1 MDAESGDKV
10 RKLFQQVNGKVMI
23 PRIRKILYATDLS
36 KNSAY
41 AFRYAVNSARMHDAS
56 IHILH
61 VVDNRPLLEAHLLFY
76 TGPTRMAEIHQEAS
90 EELVTKIEARL
101 RDFARRELK
110 GDPESLKRVA
120 SIQVVFGDPTEKI
133 LEITTTMQCDIVVM
147 GSHGKGIISHSFLGS
162 VAEKVLHRIDIPVY
176 IIPISKEDPDI
187 TLGEI

>member
-1 MDAESGDKV
+1 M
-10 RKLFQQVNGKVMI
+10 RKRFQQVNGKVMI

-61 VVDNRPLLEAHLLFY
+61 VVDSRPLVEAYLLLH
-76 TGPTRMAEIHQEAS
+76 TDPIRMAEIQQQTN

-101 RDFARRELK
+101 QEFARRELK
-110 GDPESLKRVA
+110 GDRDTLKRVA
-120 SIQVVFGDPTEKI
+120 SIQVVFGDPAEEILKI
-133 LEITTTMQCDIVVM
+133 ASTMQCDIVVM
-147 GSHGKGIISHSFLGS
+147 GTHGKGIISHSFLGS
-162 VAEKVLHRIDIPVY
+162 VAEKVLHRIGIPVY
-176 IIPISKEDPDI
+176 IIPIPKEDTDI